1 MDIELEFISSE
12 ILKKKIGSKNKVN
25 YILDKVRGNK
35 ILILEESLSFEERK
49 KLMEAD
55 MAQIDN
61 EFTGIEFDTLGGDEL
76 GKTWVEKLKKNII
89 KILGGKTGG
98 LTVIG
103 PSKLIREIKK
113 HPQKISLLAGATEE

>member
-12 ILKKKIGSKNKVN
+12 VLNGKAGDEKISYILKK
-25 YILDKVRGNK
+25 VRENK
-35 ILILEESLSFEERK
+35 ILIVEESLSFDERK

-76 GKTWVEKLKKNII
+76 GKTWAHNVKTKLI
-89 KILGGKTGG
+89 KLLGGKTGG

-113 HPQKISLLAGATEE
+113 HPQKISLLAGTRKE

>member
-12 ILKKKIGSKNKVN
+12 ILKGKGSNWKVN
-25 YILDKVRGNK
+25 YILKRVRENK
-35 ILILEESLSFEERK
+35 ILIVEESLSFEERK

-55 MAQIDN
+55 MAQIDD

-76 GKTWVEKLKKNII
+76 GKTWAQNLKTRLI
-89 KILGGKTGG
+89 KFLGGKTGG

-113 HPQKISLLAGATEE
+113 HPQKISLLAGSKEEK

>member
-12 ILKKKIGSKNKVN
+12 ILKEKIGSENKVN
-25 YILDKVRGNK
+25 YILDKVRENK

-55 MAQIDN
+55 MSQIDD

-76 GKTWVEKLKKNII
+76 GKTWTQKVRTNLI

-98 LTVIG
+98 LTVVG

-113 HPQKISLLAGATEE
+113 HPQKISLLASATEE